1 MAIMYPELSN
11 SELINWRK
19 LGIIQSDGEVKLYK
33 ALRNLPE
40 KFAVFF
46 QVGWVLRN
54 QDQKASDGENDFL
67 IFCPDYGYICIEAKG
82 SSGIKFNAKKRK
94 WFSFNRNKREWS
106 LIKDPVKQA
115 EDAKHATLKKI
126 KESQEYLEHSKPY
139 IEHGHA
145 VFFPELPDISEVIS
159 PTLPRALIGYAENL
173 KDPRLWLQL
182 VTNYWNKNN
191 KKPPNIV
198 LPILEKT
205 FARSFEVHPL
215 ISTSLELNKKE
226 RLRLTNDQ
234 MMILKVL
241 ENRNRVAIRG
251 GAGTGK
257 TVIALEK
264 AKRLANKGLKT
275 LLICYNRP
283 LADHLNLSCK
293 DVKNLQ
299 VMSFHW
305 LCNSHCKKF
314 NLANPGRN
322 ILEDAKKTYPSPKKE
337 HLFDV
342 QMPAALALTADNPD
356 FQFEA
361 IVCDEGQDFRE
372 EFWLPIELL
381 LKDIEKSPFYVF
393 FDENQNIY
401 SIAESFPIDKEDT
414 YPLTGNCRNT
424 TEIHNL
430 AYKFYKGDWVNP
442 PKNPGSEIKHI
453 NDSELQSQAKKIANE
468 ISNLISVHNVKPEDI
483 SVLILD
489 SRESTNI
496 ATQLISEPLPSSA
509 TWILKGFQ
517 EKNSV
522 LIDTVKR
529 FKGLE
534 SEIVFLWGID
544 NINLNP
550 SEDLLYVGISRA
562 KSILYLVGSTISWE
576 IINKI

>member
-1 MAIMYPELSN
+1 MAIMYPDLSD
-11 SELINWRK
+11 SELTNWRK
-19 LGIIQSDGEVKLYK
+19 LRIIQSDGEVKLYK

-40 KFAVFF
+40 RFAVFF

-54 QDQKASDGENDFL
+54 KDQKASDGENDFL

-82 SSGIKFNAKKRK
+82 SNGIKFNAKKRK
-94 WFSFNRNKREWS
+94 WFSYNRNKREWS
-106 LIKDPVKQA
+106 PIKDPVKQA
-115 EDAKHATLKKI
+115 EDAKHATLQKI
-126 KESQEYLEHSKPY
+126 KESQEYIAYSKPY

-145 VFFPELPDISEVIS
+145 VFFPELSDISQVES
-159 PTLPRALIGYAENL
+159 PTLPRALIGYRESL
-173 KDPRLWLQL
+173 KNPQIWLQI

-191 KKPPNIV
+191 KTPPNIV

-205 FARSFEVHPL
+205 FARSFEVQPL
-215 ISTSLELNKKE
+215 ISSNLELNKKE

-234 MMILKVL
+234 MMILNILK
-241 ENRNRVAIRG
+241 NRDRVAIRG

-264 AKRLANKGLKT
+264 AKRLADEGLKT

-293 DVKNLQ
+293 DDANLQ
-299 VMSFHW
+299 VMSFHF
-305 LCNSHCKKF
+305 LCDSHCKKF

-322 ILEDAKKTYPSPKKE
+322 VLEEAKRTYPG
-337 HLFDV
+337 HNLFDV

-356 FQFEA
+356 LQFDA

-381 LKDIEKSPFYVF
+381 LKDIENSPFYVF
-393 FDENQNIY
+393 FEENQNIY
-401 SIAESFPIDKEDT
+401 SIAESFPIENKDT
-414 YPLTGNCRNT
+414 YLLTGNCRNT

-430 AYKFYKGDWVNP
+430 AYKFYKGDWVDP

-453 NDSELQSQAKKIANE
+453 NESNLQYQAKKIANE
-468 ISNLISVHNVKPEDI
+468 ISNLISVHKVKPEDI
-483 SVLILD
+483 SVLILNSSEITKNANELKSETLPD
-489 SRESTNI
+489 SAE
-496 ATQLISEPLPSSA
+496 
-509 TWILKGFQ
+509 WILKGFQ
-517 EKNSV
+517 GKNNV

-534 SEIVFLWGID
+534 SEIVFSSTQFTL
-544 NINLNP
+544 
-550 SEDLLYVGISRA
+550 
-562 KSILYLVGSTISWE
+562 SILNKLSTS
-576 IINKI
+576 

>member
-1 MAIMYPELSN
+1 MAIMYPDLSD
-11 SELINWRK
+11 SELTNWRK
-19 LGIIQSDGEVKLYK
+19 LRIIQSDGEVKLYK

-40 KFAVFF
+40 RFAVFF

-54 QDQKASDGENDFL
+54 KDQKASDGENDFL

-82 SSGIKFNAKKRK
+82 SNGIKFNAKKRK
-94 WFSFNRNKREWS
+94 WFSYNRNKREWS
-106 LIKDPVKQA
+106 PIKDPVKQA
-115 EDAKHATLKKI
+115 EDAKHATLQKI
-126 KESQEYLEHSKPY
+126 KESQEYIAYSKPY

-145 VFFPELPDISEVIS
+145 VFFPELSDISQVES
-159 PTLPRALIGYAENL
+159 PTLPRALIGYRESL
-173 KDPRLWLQL
+173 KNPQIWLQI

-191 KKPPNIV
+191 KTPPNIV

-205 FARSFEVHPL
+205 FARSFEVQPL
-215 ISTSLELNKKE
+215 ISSNLELNKKE

-234 MMILKVL
+234 MMILNILK
-241 ENRNRVAIRG
+241 NRDRVAIRG

-264 AKRLANKGLKT
+264 AKRLADEGLKT

-293 DVKNLQ
+293 DDANLQ
-299 VMSFHW
+299 VMSFHF
-305 LCNSHCKKF
+305 LCDSHCKKF

-322 ILEDAKKTYPSPKKE
+322 VLEEAKRTYPG
-337 HLFDV
+337 HNLFDV

-356 FQFEA
+356 LQFDA

-381 LKDIEKSPFYVF
+381 LKDIENSPFYVF

-401 SIAESFPIDKEDT
+401 SIAESFPIENKDT
-414 YPLTGNCRNT
+414 YLLTGNCRNT

-430 AYKFYKGDWVNP
+430 AYKFYKGDWVDP

-453 NDSELQSQAKKIANE
+453 NESNLQYQAKKIANE
-468 ISNLISVHNVKPEDI
+468 ISNLISVHKVKPEDI
-483 SVLILD
+483 SVLILNSSEITKNANELKSETLPD
-489 SRESTNI
+489 SAE
-496 ATQLISEPLPSSA
+496 
-509 TWILKGFQ
+509 WILKGFQ
-517 EKNSV
+517 GKNNV
-522 LIDTVKR
+522 LIDTVRR

-544 NINLNP
+544 DINLNP

-562 KSILYLVGSTISWE
+562 KSILYLVGSNTSWE
-576 IINKI
+576 IINEI

>member
-1 MAIMYPELSN
+1 MAIMYPDLSD
-11 SELINWRK
+11 SELTNWRK
-19 LGIIQSDGEVKLYK
+19 LRIIQSDGEVKLYK

-40 KFAVFF
+40 RFAVFF

-54 QDQKASDGENDFL
+54 KDQKASDGENDFL

-82 SSGIKFNAKKRK
+82 SNGIKFNAKKRK
-94 WFSFNRNKREWS
+94 WFSYNRNKREWS
-106 LIKDPVKQA
+106 PIKDPVKQA
-115 EDAKHATLKKI
+115 EDAKHATLQKI
-126 KESQEYLEHSKPY
+126 KESQEYIAHSKPY

-145 VFFPELPDISEVIS
+145 VFFPELSDISQVES
-159 PTLPRALIGYAENL
+159 PTLPRALIGYRESL
-173 KDPRLWLQL
+173 KNPQIWLQI

-191 KKPPNIV
+191 KTPPNIV

-205 FARSFEVHPL
+205 FARSFEVQPL
-215 ISTSLELNKKE
+215 ISSNLELNKKE

-234 MMILKVL
+234 MMILNILK
-241 ENRNRVAIRG
+241 NRDRVAIRG

-264 AKRLANKGLKT
+264 AKRLADEGLKT

-293 DVKNLQ
+293 DDANLQ
-299 VMSFHW
+299 VMSFHF
-305 LCNSHCKKF
+305 LCDSHCKKF

-322 ILEDAKKTYPSPKKE
+322 VLEEAKRTYPG
-337 HLFDV
+337 HNLFDV

-356 FQFEA
+356 LQFDA

-381 LKDIEKSPFYVF
+381 LKDIENSPFYVF

-401 SIAESFPIDKEDT
+401 SIAESFPIENKDT
-414 YPLTGNCRNT
+414 YLLTGNCRNT

-430 AYKFYKGDWVNP
+430 AYKFYKGDWVDP

-453 NDSELQSQAKKIANE
+453 NESNLQYQAKKIANE
-468 ISNLISVHNVKPEDI
+468 ISNLISVHKVKPEDI
-483 SVLILD
+483 SVLILNSSEITKNANELKSETLPD
-489 SRESTNI
+489 SAE
-496 ATQLISEPLPSSA
+496 
-509 TWILKGFQ
+509 WILKGFQ
-517 EKNSV
+517 GKNNV

-544 NINLNP
+544 DINLNP

-562 KSILYLVGSTISWE
+562 KSILYLVGSNTSWE
-576 IINKI
+576 IINEI

>member
-1 MAIMYPELSN
+1 MAIMYPDLSD
-11 SELINWRK
+11 SELNNWRK

-33 ALRNLPE
+33 ALRSLPSR
-40 KFAVFF
+40 FAVFF

-54 QDQKASDGENDFL
+54 KDQKASDGENDFL

-82 SSGIKFNAKKRK
+82 STGIKFNAKKRK
-94 WFSFNRNKREWS
+94 WFSYNRNKREWR

-115 EDAKHATLKKI
+115 EDAKHATLQKI
-126 KESQEYLEHSKPY
+126 KESQEYIVNSKPY

-145 VFFPELPDISEVIS
+145 VFFPELTDISQVES
-159 PTLPRALIGYAENL
+159 PTLPRALIGYSETL
-173 KDPRLWLQL
+173 KNPQIWLQM

-205 FARSFEVHPL
+205 FARSFEVQPP
-215 ISTSLELNKKE
+215 ISSNLEINKKE

-234 MMILKVL
+234 MMILNILK
-241 ENRNRVAIRG
+241 NRDRVAIRG

-264 AKRLANKGLKT
+264 AKRLADEGLKT

-293 DVKNLQ
+293 DNANLQ
-299 VMSFHW
+299 VMNFHF
-305 LCNSHCKKF
+305 LCDSHCKKF

-322 ILEDAKKTYPSPKKE
+322 VLEEAKRTYPGYN
-337 HLFDV
+337 LFDV

-356 FQFEA
+356 LQFDA

-381 LKDIEKSPFYVF
+381 LKDIENSPFYVF

-401 SIAESFPIDKEDT
+401 SIAESFPIENKDT

-424 TEIHNL
+424 TQIHNL
-430 AYKFYKGDWVNP
+430 AYKFYKGDWIDP
-442 PKNPGSEIKHI
+442 PKNPGSEIKYI
-453 NDSELQSQAKKIANE
+453 NESNFHYQAKKIANE
-468 ISNLISVHNVKPEDI
+468 ISNLISVHKVKPEDI
-483 SVLILD
+483 SVLILNSSEISRNATELKSETLPD
-489 SRESTNI
+489 SAE
-496 ATQLISEPLPSSA
+496 
-509 TWILKGFQ
+509 WILKGFQ
-517 EKNSV
+517 GKNNV
-522 LIDTVKR
+522 LIDTVRR

-544 NINLNP
+544 DIYLNP

-562 KSILYLVGSTISWE
+562 KSILYLVGSNASLE
-576 IINKI
+576 IINEI

>member
-1 MAIMYPELSN
+1 MAIMYPDLSD
-11 SELINWRK
+11 SELTNWRK
-19 LGIIQSDGEVKLYK
+19 LRIIQSDGEVKLYK

-40 KFAVFF
+40 RFAVFF

-54 QDQKASDGENDFL
+54 KDQKASDGENDFL

-82 SSGIKFNAKKRK
+82 SNGIKFNAKKRK
-94 WFSFNRNKREWS
+94 WFSYNRNKREWS
-106 LIKDPVKQA
+106 PIKDPVKQA
-115 EDAKHATLKKI
+115 EDAKHATLQKI
-126 KESQEYLEHSKPY
+126 KESQEYIAYSKPY

-145 VFFPELPDISEVIS
+145 VFFPELSDISQVES
-159 PTLPRALIGYAENL
+159 PTLPRALIGYRESL
-173 KDPRLWLQL
+173 KNPQIWLQI

-191 KKPPNIV
+191 KTPPNIV

-205 FARSFEVHPL
+205 FARSFEVQPL
-215 ISTSLELNKKE
+215 ISSNLELNKKE

-234 MMILKVL
+234 MMILNILK
-241 ENRNRVAIRG
+241 NRDRVAIRG

-264 AKRLANKGLKT
+264 AKRLADEGLKT

-293 DVKNLQ
+293 DDANLQ
-299 VMSFHW
+299 VMSFHF
-305 LCNSHCKKF
+305 LCDSHCKKF

-322 ILEDAKKTYPSPKKE
+322 VLEEAKRTYPG
-337 HLFDV
+337 HNLFDV

-356 FQFEA
+356 LQFDA

-381 LKDIEKSPFYVF
+381 LKDIENSPFYVF

-401 SIAESFPIDKEDT
+401 SIAESFPIENKDT
-414 YPLTGNCRNT
+414 YLLTGNCRNT

-430 AYKFYKGDWVNP
+430 AYKFYKGDWVDP

-453 NDSELQSQAKKIANE
+453 NESNLQYQAKKIANE
-468 ISNLISVHNVKPEDI
+468 ISNLISVHKVKPEDI
-483 SVLILD
+483 SVLILNSSEITKNANELKSETLPD
-489 SRESTNI
+489 SAE
-496 ATQLISEPLPSSA
+496 
-509 TWILKGFQ
+509 WILKGFQ
-517 EKNSV
+517 GKNNV

-534 SEIVFLWGID
+534 SEIIFLWGID
-544 NINLNP
+544 DINLNP

-562 KSILYLVGSTISWE
+562 KSILYLVGSNTSWE
-576 IINKI
+576 IINEI

>member
-1 MAIMYPELSN
+1 MAIMYPDLSD
-11 SELINWRK
+11 SELTNWRK
-19 LGIIQSDGEVKLYK
+19 LRIIQSDGEVKLYK

-40 KFAVFF
+40 RFAVFF

-54 QDQKASDGENDFL
+54 KDQKASDGENDFL

-82 SSGIKFNAKKRK
+82 SNGIKFNAKKRK
-94 WFSFNRNKREWS
+94 WFSYNRNKREWS
-106 LIKDPVKQA
+106 PIKDPVKQA
-115 EDAKHATLKKI
+115 EDAKHATLQKI
-126 KESQEYLEHSKPY
+126 KESQEYIAYSKPY

-145 VFFPELPDISEVIS
+145 VFFPELSDISQVES
-159 PTLPRALIGYAENL
+159 PTLPRALIGYRESL
-173 KDPRLWLQL
+173 KNPQIWLQI

-191 KKPPNIV
+191 KTPPNIV

-205 FARSFEVHPL
+205 FARSFEVQPL
-215 ISTSLELNKKE
+215 ISSNLELNKKE

-234 MMILKVL
+234 MMILNILK
-241 ENRNRVAIRG
+241 NRDRVAIRG

-264 AKRLANKGLKT
+264 AKRLADEGLKT

-293 DVKNLQ
+293 DDANLQ
-299 VMSFHW
+299 VMSFHF
-305 LCNSHCKKF
+305 LCDSHCKKF

-322 ILEDAKKTYPSPKKE
+322 VLEEAKRTYPG
-337 HLFDV
+337 HNLFDV

-356 FQFEA
+356 LQFDA

-381 LKDIEKSPFYVF
+381 LKDIENSPFYVF

-401 SIAESFPIDKEDT
+401 SIAESFPIENKDT
-414 YPLTGNCRNT
+414 YLLTGNCRNT

-430 AYKFYKGDWVNP
+430 AYKFYKGDWVDP

-453 NDSELQSQAKKIANE
+453 NESNLQYQAKKIANE
-468 ISNLISVHNVKPEDI
+468 ISNLISVHKVKPEDI
-483 SVLILD
+483 SVLILNSSEITKNANELKSETLPD
-489 SRESTNI
+489 SAE
-496 ATQLISEPLPSSA
+496 
-509 TWILKGFQ
+509 WILKGFQ
-517 EKNSV
+517 GKNNV

-544 NINLNP
+544 DINLNP

-562 KSILYLVGSTISWE
+562 KSILYLVGSNTSWE
-576 IINKI
+576 IINEI